1 MIFFSDDLPPQRQ
14 ERPPSPPPAYDEV
27 TKQRPTEVDG
37 ISPPNDCKIDL
48 THDESPPEY
57 AMAIAMS
64 LAANSQE
71 NGGVQNQVPKF
82 YSSPIFFKIY
92 YAILV

>member
-1 MIFFSDDLPPQRQ
+1 MTCIISDDLPPHRQ

-27 TKQRPTEVDG
+27 TKQRPPPAEVDG
-37 ISPPNDCKIDL
+37 ISAPNNDCKIDL

-64 LAANSQE
+64 LAADGQE
-71 NGGVQNQVPKF
+71 VNDGGAQNQV
-82 YSSPIFFKIY
+82 SI
-92 YAILV
+92 